1 MAEPEGRREGV
12 MCAYGARPCR
22 GMSAADSRY
31 SEAAP
36 TFLRIIYMSDV
47 NSTNNVLPDEKVSST
62 GGNTAAYETAYTG
75 GKKKSNKKSA
85 KKTSK
90 RRVKKGIFSSLK
102 RLFKMPTFGRRKT
115 AKR

>member
-1 MAEPEGRREGV
+1 MAEPEGGV

-31 SEAAP
+31 SAAAS
-36 TFLRIIYMSDV
+36 TFLHIMYMSDV
-47 NSTNNVLPDEKVSST
+47 NSPNNVLPYEKVSST

-75 GKKKSNKKSA
+75 GKKKSA
-85 KKTSK
+85 KKTGK

-102 RLFKMPTFGRRKT
+102 KLFKTPIFRRRKT
-115 AKR
+115 AKRT

>member
-1 MAEPEGRREGV
+1 
-12 MCAYGARPCR
+12 
-22 GMSAADSRY
+22 
-31 SEAAP
+31 
-36 TFLRIIYMSDV
+36 MSDV

-75 GKKKSNKKSA
+75 GKKKSNKK
-85 KKTSK
+85 TGK

-102 RLFKMPTFGRRKT
+102 RLFKMPTFGQRKT